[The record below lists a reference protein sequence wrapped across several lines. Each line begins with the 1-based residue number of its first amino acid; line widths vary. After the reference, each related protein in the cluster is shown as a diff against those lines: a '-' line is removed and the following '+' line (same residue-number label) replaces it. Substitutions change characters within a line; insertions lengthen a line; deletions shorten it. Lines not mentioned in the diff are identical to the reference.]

1 VFSFI
6 LVGLRART
14 FAKAG
19 RGGEGGGGRNLMTD
33 FRRAGSV
40 LQTLR
45 TRGNASRM
53 KGRAR
58 ARVCNWSPVT
68 KRVALNETKEKGRKG
83 KRTGLMEINEKKGKE
98 EKKKRISPRSP
109 SLSVGCLY
117 SMEINNRNCERR
129 IPRSNS
135 PIEFA
140 N

>member
-1 VFSFI
+1 
-6 LVGLRART
+6 
-14 FAKAG
+14 
-19 RGGEGGGGRNLMTD
+19 
-33 FRRAGSV
+33 
-40 LQTLR
+40 
-45 TRGNASRM
+45 
-53 KGRAR
+53 
-58 ARVCNWSPVT
+58 VT